1 MNVYEYFISGGINMK
16 VIFIKDLKGQGK
28 AGDEKNIS
36 DGYAKNFLIP
46 KGYAIEAT
54 ASNLNDLK
62 GKKQSEAYK
71 KEKEIEHANDLKA
84 KIEAIT
90 ITLKAKGGESDKL
103 FGSVTSKDISTK
115 LKTEYNIDIDK
126 KKFVLPDGIKLFG
139 TTEVDIKLHA
149 GIVGKLKVNVI
160 KE

>member
-1 MNVYEYFISGGINMK
+1 MK

-28 AGDEKNIS
+28 CGEEKNIS

-62 GKKQSEAYK
+62 GKKESEAYK
-71 KEKEIEHANDLKA
+71 KEKEIEFANDLKT
-84 KIEAIT
+84 KIEEISV
-90 ITLKAKGGESDKL
+90 TLTAKGGESDKL
-103 FGSVTSKDISTK
+103 FGSVTSKEIANK
-115 LKTEYNIDIDK
+115 LKSEHGIEVDK
-126 KKFVLPDGIKLFG
+126 KKFVLPDGIKTFG
-139 TTEVDIKLHA
+139 TTNVDIKLYP
-149 GIVGKLKVNVI
+149 GISAKLKVNVI